1 MFDYFKKKKPPPAS
15 GPDFSQVDSQDKA
28 IALFRQ
34 GKLEK
39 LFLMPLEFGGEDNEV
54 NVLYV
59 PLGINDVKNGIDLN
73 VIRPLIEAEKV
84 SQYKCEPEYQ
94 GDSFVPIS
102 VKITAW
108 NPGEFTTTINIWG
121 DALGRG
127 D

>member
-1 MFDYFKKKKPPPAS
+1 MFGWFKKKGSQSS
-15 GPDFSQVDSQDKA
+15 GPDFSQVDSQEKA
-28 IALFRQ
+28 VALFRQ
-34 GKLEK
+34 GHLEK
-39 LFLMPLEFGGEDNEV
+39 LFLMPLEFGGEDNAL

-59 PLGINDVKNGIDLN
+59 PPGVSGIKTGIDLN

-94 GDSFVPIS
+94 GQSFIPIA

-121 DALGRG
+121 DALGRE
-127 D
+127 

>member
-1 MFDYFKKKKPPPAS
+1 MFNFFKKKKPPAS
-15 GPDFSQVDSQDKA
+15 GPDFSHVNSQEKA
-28 IALFRQ
+28 VALFRQ
-34 GKLEK
+34 GQLEK
-39 LFLMPLEFGGEDNEV
+39 LFLMPLEFGGVDNDL

-59 PLGINDVKNGIDLN
+59 PVGVHQIKHGIDMN
-73 VIRPLIEAEKV
+73 VIGPLIEAEKV

-94 GDSFVPIS
+94 ADSFIPIA

-121 DALGRG
+121 EALGR